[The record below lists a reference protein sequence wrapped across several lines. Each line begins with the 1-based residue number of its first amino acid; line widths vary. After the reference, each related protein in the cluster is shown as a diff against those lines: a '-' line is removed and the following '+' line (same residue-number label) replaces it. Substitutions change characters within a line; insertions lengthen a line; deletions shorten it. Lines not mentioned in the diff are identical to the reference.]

1 MYFLFYIFWIEEE
14 FIVPH
19 ERRDIFAVMNHV
31 SFQSSTIRP
40 FLGGVQVVVLFILKP
55 LKKRMYFCDT
65 SA

>member
-31 SFQSSTIRP
+31 SRITEETFDCFDVLLAKPSMTSSFFRLI
-40 FLGGVQVVVLFILKP
+40 
-55 LKKRMYFCDT
+55 
-65 SA
+65 